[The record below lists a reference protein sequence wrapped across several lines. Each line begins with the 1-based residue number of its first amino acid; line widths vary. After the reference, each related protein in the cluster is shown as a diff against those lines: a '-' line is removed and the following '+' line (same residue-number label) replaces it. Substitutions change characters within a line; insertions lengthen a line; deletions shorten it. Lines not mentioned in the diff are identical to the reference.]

1 MTPAERAGRAARYAA
16 LMEDGELGE
25 AFDKIERDFS
35 EAWKTTF
42 DATERDNLWRA
53 VQVVKK
59 VREHFTIAIS
69 DGRVANHR
77 IAEIKRVATR

>member
-25 AFDKIERDFS
+25 AFDRVERDFA

-42 DATERDNLWRA
+42 NAEERDNLWRA

-59 VREHFTIAIS
+59 VREHFATAIS

-77 IAEIKRVATR
+77 ISEIKRVATR

>member
-16 LMEDGELGE
+16 LMEDGELSE
-25 AFDKIERDFS
+25 AFDRIERDFA

-42 DATERDNLWRA
+42 NAEERDNLWRA

-59 VREHFTIAIS
+59 VREHFATAIS

-77 IAEIKRVATR
+77 ISEIKRVTR

>member
-16 LMEDGELGE
+16 LMEDGELAE
-25 AFDKIERDFS
+25 AFDRIERDFA

-42 DATERDNLWRA
+42 DAAERDNLWRA

-59 VREHFTIAIS
+59 VREHFATAIS
-69 DGRVANHR
+69 DGRVATHR
-77 IAEIKRVATR
+77 INDIKRVVR